1 MDARQIL
8 LGRLGALEEDLL
20 DAVDRLR
27 TERVPPSIAKRV
39 GADLID
45 SADVLLAKL
54 GELRAKTD
62 KLKDDG
68 DTVHAANGLTTLW
81 VLVDGLSVRVDQQLA
96 DMLALINGARSRWQS
111 ARHAKLAQLADHLI
125 GELSDKLQ
133 AIAWKRFTFEAE
145 GEAFAENTHI
155 IRLRFPTR
163 DIWNL
168 PVAAH
173 EFGHFLASQIRVP
186 NDASRFVNV
195 LGSADGVRP
204 DKRWYF
210 LNEYFADAVATY
222 ALGPAYPYSCLL
234 LRFNPVRAWSDTDG
248 KHPPDGHRAELIL
261 QILNRMDIE
270 ADSKNKFGGTVQKL
284 KEFWRMALA
293 ASGVPLEASVETETE
308 MDILADE
315 IYAGILKP
323 VVPRLRYNTL
333 PTAFKRQ
340 LLLSDASSPLPEN
353 LLLTD
358 LLNAAWRERL
368 RNGVNASRV
377 NDRLLTV
384 CEQAGMVKAE

>member
-1 MDARQIL
+1 
-8 LGRLGALEEDLL
+8 
-20 DAVDRLR
+20 
-27 TERVPPSIAKRV
+27 
-39 GADLID
+39 
-45 SADVLLAKL
+45 
-54 GELRAKTD
+54 
-62 KLKDDG
+62 
-68 DTVHAANGLTTLW
+68 
-81 VLVDGLSVRVDQQLA
+81 
-96 DMLALINGARSRWQS
+96 MLALINGARSRWQS
-111 ARHAKLAQLADHLI
+111 TRHAKLAQVADHLI
-125 GELSDKLQ
+125 SELSDKLK

-168 PVAAH
+168 PIAAH
-173 EFGHFLASQIRVP
+173 EFGHFLSSQIRVP
-186 NDASRFVNV
+186 NDALRFVNV
-195 LGSADGVRP
+195 LGSADDVRP

-210 LNEYFADAVATY
+210 LNEFFADAVATF

-261 QILNRMDIE
+261 RVLNRMDGE

-284 KEFWRMALA
+284 TEFWRKALA
-293 ASGVPLEASVETETE
+293 ASGVSLEASVEIKTEL
-308 MDILADE
+308 DSLADE
-315 IYAGILKP
+315 IYARILKP

-340 LLLSDASSPLPEN
+340 KLLSDVNEPLPEA

-368 RNGVNASRV
+368 QNGVSASSV

-384 CEQAGMVKAE
+384 CEQAGIVKAE